1 MTVILIILE
10 NLVIK
15 ILCPTVFQ
23 TKYRILLIRWD
34 SRRNPSLQLERS
46 LTDRSLV
53 FSTFIFIF
61 KTFNYCSRVQI
72 VYYNNEGISIRFIIS
87 YCRPTLSRTIRV
99 RNGMTFVL
107 PRKKALSFYWTS
119 RRVQFWNT
127 DFEKNQL
134 FSIGIYN
141 LLRYNIKIQIYYQTK
156 TVRLFN
162 GIFFFIK

>member
-99 RNGMTFVL
+99 RNGTTFVL
-107 PRKKALSFYWTS
+107 PRKKVLSFYWTVLKYRLWKKS
-119 RRVQFWNT
+119 AFLDRHLRFITIAV
-127 DFEKNQL
+127 K
-134 FSIGIYN
+134 IIN
-141 LLRYNIKIQIYYQTK
+141 LLSDENCSIVQ
-156 TVRLFN
+156 
-162 GIFFFIK
+162 